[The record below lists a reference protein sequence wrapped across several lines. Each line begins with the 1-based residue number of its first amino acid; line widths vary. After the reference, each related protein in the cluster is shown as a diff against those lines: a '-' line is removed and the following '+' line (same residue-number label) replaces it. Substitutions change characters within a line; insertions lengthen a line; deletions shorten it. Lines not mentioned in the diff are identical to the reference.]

1 MKLIFQNLKAAA
13 LVLCC
18 VLACG
23 AVVRAQQQPAPAG
36 GGEGLTVEQALARY
50 EQALRA
56 TTDPARKF
64 YLLTDAAPT
73 ALAAG
78 QTEKA
83 KSYARALLDQA
94 PALEKD
100 WNYGNAVHVGNTVL
114 GLIALGDGGV
124 AEAGRLLL
132 ASAGSHGSPQ
142 LNSFGPDMLLAKEL
156 LARGERE
163 TVAQYLE
170 LCARFWKG
178 DYGKLDQWKAAVAR
192 GETPDF
198 RPNTG
203 LLNGWRFEQWDKLRP

>member
-1 MKLIFQNLKAAA
+1 MKLIFVNLRAAA
-13 LVLCC
+13 LALCC

-23 AVVRAQQQPAPAG
+23 ALVRAQEKPAPAG

-50 EQALRA
+50 EQALQA
-56 TTDPARKF
+56 ATDPARKF

-78 QTEKA
+78 QTGKA

-94 PALEKD
+94 PAMEKD

-114 GLIALGDGGV
+114 GLMALRDGNV

-142 LNSFGPDMLLAKEL
+142 LNSFGPDMTLAKEL
-156 LARGERE
+156 LAKGERS

-170 LCARFWKG
+170 LCGKFWKG
-178 DYGKLDQWKAAVAR
+178 DFGKLADWKPAVAR

-198 RPNTG
+198 RPNLG
-203 LLNGWRFEQWDKLRP
+203 LLTRWRFVNWGKIQP

>member
-1 MKLIFQNLKAAA
+1 MKLIFVNLRAAGV
-13 LVLCC
+13 VLCC

-23 AVVRAQQQPAPAG
+23 AVVRAQQAAG
-36 GGEGLTVEQALARY
+36 SKTGEGLTVEQALARY
-50 EQALRA
+50 EQALQAA
-56 TTDPARKF
+56 TNPARKF

-78 QTEKA
+78 QAGKA

-94 PALEKD
+94 PAMEKD

-114 GLIALGDGGV
+114 GLIALRDGAV
-124 AEAGRLLL
+124 AEAGRLPL
-132 ASAGSHGSPQ
+132 ASAGSRGSPQ

-156 LARGERE
+156 LAKGERD

-170 LCARFWKG
+170 LCGKFWKG
-178 DYGKLDQWKAAVAR
+178 DFGKLAQWKASVAR

-198 RPNTG
+198 SQNIG
-203 LLNGWRFEQWDKLRP
+203 LLDGWRFERWDKLKP